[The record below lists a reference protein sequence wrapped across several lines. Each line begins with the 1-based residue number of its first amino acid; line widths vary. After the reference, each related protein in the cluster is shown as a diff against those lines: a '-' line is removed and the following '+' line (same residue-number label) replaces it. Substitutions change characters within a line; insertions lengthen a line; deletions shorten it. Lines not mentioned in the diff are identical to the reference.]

1 MPLEGILMIIR
12 EYKKSLMVVKNI
24 ESDVISEAYFILKS
38 GAEDDEGKISA
49 EAERII
55 RECGGRKKKRR
66 TVSAAF
72 IAVMAV
78 FGALLL
84 IGAGALIFA

>member
-1 MPLEGILMIIR
+1 MIIR

-24 ESDVISEAYFILKS
+24 ESDFISEAYFILKS
-38 GAEDDEGKISA
+38 GAEGDEGKISA

-55 RECGGRKKKRR
+55 RECGVRKKKRR

-72 IAVMAV
+72 IAVMSV
-78 FGALLL
+78 LGALLL
-84 IGAGALIFA
+84 LGAGALIFA

>member
-1 MPLEGILMIIR
+1 MVIR
-12 EYKKSLMVVKNI
+12 EYKKSLMIVKNI

-38 GAEDDEGKISA
+38 GASDDEAKISA

-55 RECGGRKKKRR
+55 RECGEGKKKRR

-72 IAVMAV
+72 ISVLAVL
-78 FGALLL
+78 GALLL
-84 IGAGALIFA
+84 IGAGALMFA

>member
-1 MPLEGILMIIR
+1 MVIR

-38 GAEDDEGKISA
+38 DAEADEGKISA

-55 RECGGRKKKRR
+55 RECGQRKKKRR

-72 IAVMAV
+72 MAVMSV
-78 FGALLL
+78 VGALLL

>member
-1 MPLEGILMIIR
+1 MVIR
-12 EYKKSLMVVKNI
+12 EYKKSLMIVKNI

-38 GAEDDEGKISA
+38 GASENEAKVSA

-55 RECGGRKKKRR
+55 KECGAAKKKRR
-66 TVSAAF
+66 TLGAAF
-72 IAVMAV
+72 ITAMVIV
-78 FGALLL
+78 GALLL